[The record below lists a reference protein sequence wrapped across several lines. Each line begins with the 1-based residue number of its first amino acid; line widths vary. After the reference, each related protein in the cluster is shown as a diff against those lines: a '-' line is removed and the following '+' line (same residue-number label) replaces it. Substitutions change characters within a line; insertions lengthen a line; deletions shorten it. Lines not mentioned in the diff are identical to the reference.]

1 VSTNIGYLVYKYVFV
16 GLLEI
21 RQSGITITELTRK
34 KVEKTEVWGRDKM
47 RLEDTTERI
56 NGRLLSRSR
65 VLPLLR
71 VYTQEWLEM
80 EHGKK
85 AQEQSEMEDSSS

>member
-1 VSTNIGYLVYKYVFV
+1 M
-16 GLLEI
+16 
-21 RQSGITITELTRK
+21 RK
-34 KVEKTEVWGRDKM
+34 NGEKTEVWRRDKM

-56 NGRLLSRSR
+56 NGRLLSRMR

-71 VYTQEWLEM
+71 VHTQKWLKM

-85 AQEQSEMEDSSS
+85 VYEQREIEDSSS

>member
-1 VSTNIGYLVYKYVFV
+1 
-16 GLLEI
+16 
-21 RQSGITITELTRK
+21 LTRK
-34 KVEKTEVWGRDKM
+34 KGEKMEVWGRDKM

-56 NGRLLSRSR
+56 NGRLLSGSR

-71 VYTQEWLEM
+71 EYTQEWLKM

-85 AQEQSEMEDSSS
+85 A